1 VIKQIEETYNNENL
15 RKRQSQNRRREYPTP
30 GQLYLYLDLHAHAS
44 KRGAFIYG
52 NHFEDVEDQA
62 QAMLYPKLISMNTMN
77 FDFDECN
84 FTEKLMLKKDK
95 KGFSREGAGRVAIHR
110 ECPGLVYS
118 YTLECNYCSG
128 YKLNRVEERF
138 DLEKR
143 RFLSET
149 DPVFDRNS

>member
-1 VIKQIEETYNNENL
+1 MRSRPE
-15 RKRQSQNRRREYPTP
+15 RSGRRREYPIP

-62 QAMLYPKLISMNTMN
+62 QSMLYPKLISMNTLN
-77 FDFDECN
+77 FDFEQCN

-95 KGFSREGAGRVAIHR
+95 KGVSREGAGRVAIHR
-110 ECPGLVYS
+110 ECPGLVHS
-118 YTLECNYCSG
+118 YTLECNYCCG
-128 YKLNRVEERF
+128 GKLNKIMERF

-143 RFLSET
+143 RYLSDIEQVV
-149 DPVFDRNS
+149 DPNSSLYLNWPRAL